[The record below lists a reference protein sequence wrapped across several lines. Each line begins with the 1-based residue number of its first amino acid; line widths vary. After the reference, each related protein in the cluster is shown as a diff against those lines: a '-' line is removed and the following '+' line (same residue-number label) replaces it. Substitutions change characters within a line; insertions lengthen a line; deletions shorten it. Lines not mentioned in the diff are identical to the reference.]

1 MSRFN
6 KKGVKETLS
15 ENDKKTIYILSVIL
29 LTIVIMLSANY
40 VNSVLKENKNE
51 SNFNNGGTST
61 ATYSSDNKITDSK
74 SLTEGEYKS
83 SKGDNNAILVSGGTL
98 TASNISVNKTGDSS
112 STENA
117 DFYGINAGIVVT
129 KGSTNIKNSTINT
142 NGKGANAVFAT
153 GENSKINISDSSI
166 TTKGESSSRGLDAT
180 NGGKINGNNL
190 KITTN
195 GNSSAT
201 LATDRGEGTVSV
213 SNSTL
218 KTNGTGSPIIYSTGK
233 ISINKVS
240 GVANNSQMVVVEGKN
255 SASVTNSNLKASG
268 KGNRGED
275 NKTDSSGVMI
285 YQSMSGDA
293 GVGTGSFTAK
303 DSSLEISSDST
314 YYKTAPMFF
323 VTNTNAKINLT
334 NTTLKYGSGVLLN
347 ICGTS
352 EWGQN
357 GSNGGTV
364 KMYLYGEDIEGNIE
378 VDKISTLSIKLTN
391 SKLSTQINKDN
402 TAKKISL
409 TLSKSSTLT
418 LTGDSYVTSLNDEDS
433 SYSNINLNGYS
444 LYVNGK
450 KLDI

>member
-6 KKGVKETLS
+6 NKGVKETLS

-180 NGGKINGNNL
+180 NRGKINGNNL

-240 GVANNSQMVVVEGKN
+240 GVANNSQMVVVEGK
-255 SASVTNSNLKASG
+255 K
-268 KGNRGED
+268 
-275 NKTDSSGVMI
+275 
-285 YQSMSGDA
+285 
-293 GVGTGSFTAK
+293 
-303 DSSLEISSDST
+303 
-314 YYKTAPMFF
+314 
-323 VTNTNAKINLT
+323 
-334 NTTLKYGSGVLLN
+334 
-347 ICGTS
+347 
-352 EWGQN
+352 
-357 GSNGGTV
+357 
-364 KMYLYGEDIEGNIE
+364 
-378 VDKISTLSIKLTN
+378 
-391 SKLSTQINKDN
+391 
-402 TAKKISL
+402 
-409 TLSKSSTLT
+409 
-418 LTGDSYVTSLNDEDS
+418 
-433 SYSNINLNGYS
+433 
-444 LYVNGK
+444 
-450 KLDI
+450 